1 MLLVLGE
8 RDGRPVCA
16 ALDVFSRDTLWGRY
30 WGALEFISGLH
41 FEACYYQAI
50 EFCIERGIAQFEGGA
65 QGVHKLARG
74 LLPVTTRS
82 AHAIADPDFARA
94 IARFAA
100 DERAEVAH
108 AVEELESASPFKG
121 DAVLAADAGASDEV
135 ATAKPAPFDSD

>member
-30 WGALEFISGLH
+30 WGALEFIPGLH

-82 AHAIADPDFARA
+82 AHAIADPDFRPRHRALRGRRAGRGGAGGRGTRGGEPVQGGRAR
-94 IARFAA
+94 R
-100 DERAEVAH
+100 
-108 AVEELESASPFKG
+108 G
-121 DAVLAADAGASDEV
+121 
-135 ATAKPAPFDSD
+135 